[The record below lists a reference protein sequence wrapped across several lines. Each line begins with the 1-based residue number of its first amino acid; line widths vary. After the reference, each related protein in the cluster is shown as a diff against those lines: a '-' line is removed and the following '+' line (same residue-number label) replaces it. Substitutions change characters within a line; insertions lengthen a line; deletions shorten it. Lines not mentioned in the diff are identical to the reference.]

1 MRRVFWTGILIRSW
15 KHSLKLPPRINIL
28 NHYAHYGIK
37 PNRHV
42 WSIHEIG
49 TICLQ
54 RFYSAVTRPL
64 CTASIETLSI
74 QSTKPSYQ
82 LEFIEAGT
90 YTWIIRKR
98 LQAHQDFLEE
108 SDDWDDN
115 DPTLLFVCG
124 NLNTDKLIRRLVLN
138 SYLDFEVYTN
148 TEECLTTNSIKVQP
162 RFA

>member
-1 MRRVFWTGILIRSW
+1 M
-15 KHSLKLPPRINIL
+15 INIL
-28 NHYAHYGIK
+28 NHYAHFGIK

-54 RFYSAVTRPL
+54 RLYSAVTRPL

-90 YTWIIRKR
+90 YTWIIRKY

-108 SDDWDDN
+108 TNDWNDDYL
-115 DPTLLFVCG
+115 TLLFVCG
-124 NLNTDKLIRRLVLN
+124 NANTEKRIQRLVLN
-138 SYLDFEVYTN
+138 SYFDFEVRTT
-148 TEECLTTNSIKVQP
+148 TEERLNTDNTKVWLVEYDPEDDEEMELVQL
-162 RFA
+162 